1 MARFTVQFDDEIEKI
16 LSDLAKTRKTTKAEI
31 LRRALAS
38 YSFLDKERQ
47 NKKKIVKNEPS
58 LNDLDSS
65 LFSLATLIR
74 KQRNELGHPQ
84 EYVIEISRDKAF
96 MFFVLFPVPGLPL
109 DKVLN

>member
-47 NKKKIVKNEPS
+47 NKKKIIIMDDTDQIIKE
-58 LNDLDSS
+58 
-65 LFSLATLIR
+65 
-74 KQRNELGHPQ
+74 
-84 EYVIEISRDKAF
+84 VI
-96 MFFVLFPVPGLPL
+96 LP
-109 DKVLN
+109 